1 MAFRTLILL
10 SFLALLAWMEHGR
23 KPRLGI
29 LYPVQ
34 VGVGGPAWRIDPL
47 PVSDWSGCRALVLRP
62 GKAEHGNTEEACFRK
77 PCLLAAGRRYG
88 MDLMLGGSVERFGDS
103 LLVAWRLIG
112 VESGEDLH
120 VRAET
125 LPFLGD
131 DWRNRATGSLAS
143 FLRTYRPHPHEQT
156 LQAGTDPSDRQAA
169 YTADGRD

>member
-47 PVSDWSGCRALVLRP
+47 LVSDWSGCRALVLRP

-120 VRAET
+120 VRAEILVECHDFKVPGVT
-125 LPFLGD
+125 DLLVRRF
-131 DWRNRATGSLAS
+131 ATPLCSHVWW
-143 FLRTYRPHPHEQT
+143 TTVRPK
-156 LQAGTDPSDRQAA
+156 AA
-169 YTADGRD
+169 CTPTPRWSPAT